1 MKKMK
6 NICLLAFAF
15 SFLTSCGSL
24 SNVPID
30 QNNNNNNNGTSF
42 NFSEYDFE
50 TIKNNIMQLYKREEG
65 LTIEASL
72 SEKTISQD
80 DNGLKVDEEIIDLNI
95 SGKKDSFWFTYDS
108 KET

>member
-30 QNNNNNNNGTSF
+30 QNNNNNNDGTSF
-42 NFSEYDFE
+42 NFSE
-50 TIKNNIMQLYKREEG
+50 
-65 LTIEASL
+65 
-72 SEKTISQD
+72 
-80 DNGLKVDEEIIDLNI
+80 
-95 SGKKDSFWFTYDS
+95 
-108 KET
+108 

>member
-30 QNNNNNNNGTSF
+30 QNNNNNNDGTSF
-42 NFSEYDFE
+42 NFSEYDFAGSIDSMDSNE
-50 TIKNNIMQLYKREEG
+50 DLLGALVKGLEESRNKNVYVGG
-65 LTIEASL
+65 L
-72 SEKTISQD
+72 
-80 DNGLKVDEEIIDLNI
+80 
-95 SGKKDSFWFTYDS
+95 
-108 KET
+108 